1 MSTTRHSFLFSFAE
15 KYTVLLLGIV
25 ATMVLS
31 RLLTPAEVG
40 VYSLGAVLVAL
51 AQVVRDFGVGQYLI
65 QEKRLDTVKLRAALA
80 TSLLVAWLLAA
91 IVLLTSAPLAQ
102 FYGEP
107 RLTLVLRLL
116 SLNFLL
122 IPFSALTLPV
132 LRRQLRFRAIYAI
145 NAANGVVNLLVAV
158 TLALLGHSYMSMVWA
173 ALAGS
178 GASLLVSL
186 LLRPPELPWLPAR
199 RGMGAIASFGVYST
213 AGGLVDEA
221 GVAAPDLIIG
231 KLIGIESLA
240 LFGKAQSV
248 LNLFNQA
255 ITSAISPVVFPLFAA
270 RDREQTG
277 QDGQHGQSGKG
288 GALAVYLRTVS
299 YMTAL
304 AWPFF
309 LFLACMALPL
319 VKLLYGSQWLA
330 CVPLIRIMCLS
341 SAVYSMFSMA
351 RYLLVATGKMR
362 AQVRLDAWAGA
373 LKVALLLLAAPFG
386 LVAVAWAVV
395 ISSVLRSSL
404 SYACLRRLSGLHW
417 RILLRAVHKSLALCV
432 FSSAPPLLMLAWL
445 PDQLPSASA
454 LLALAGTTLASLLCW
469 IAGVFL
475 LKHEI
480 AVEFSLLHRKLVRRW
495 LPVESPH

>member
-1 MSTTRHSFLFSFAE
+1 MSATRHSFFFSFAE

-65 QEKRLDTVKLRAALA
+65 QEKQLDTVKLRAALA
-80 TSLLVAWLLAA
+80 TSLLVAWLLAGL
-91 IVLLTSAPLAQ
+91 VLLASAPLAH

-116 SLNFLL
+116 AINFLL
-122 IPFSALTLPV
+122 IPFSALTLPM

-145 NAANGVVNLLVAV
+145 NAANSVVNLLVAV
-158 TLALLGHSYMSMVWA
+158 LLALQGYSYMSMVGA

-178 GASLLVSL
+178 CASLLVSL
-186 LLRPPELPWLPAR
+186 LVRPRELPWLPGR
-199 RGMGAIASFGVYST
+199 RGIGDIARFGAYATG
-213 AGGLVDEA
+213 GGLVDEA

-248 LNLFNQA
+248 LNIFNQA

-270 RDREQTG
+270 RARESGGEGG
-277 QDGQHGQSGKG
+277 QG
-288 GALAVYLRTVS
+288 GAELVYLRTIS

-309 LFLACMALPL
+309 LFLSCMALPL
-319 VKLLYGSQWLA
+319 VKVLYGTQWLG

-351 RYLLVATGKMR
+351 RYLFVATGQLHV
-362 AQVRLDAWAGA
+362 QVRLDACAGVI
-373 LKVALLLLAAPFG
+373 KVALLLAAAPFG

-395 ISSVLRSSL
+395 FSNVLRSWL
-404 SYACLRRLSGLHW
+404 NYNCLRRLSALDW
-417 RILLRAVHKSLALCV
+417 RILARALRKSLLLCCV
-432 FSSAPPLLMLAWL
+432 SAVAPVASLLWL
-445 PDQLPSASA
+445 PTDTPA
-454 LLALAGTTLASLLCW
+454 LLALLGTALATLLCW
-469 IAGVFL
+469 LAGLFL
-475 LKHEI
+475 LKHEL
-480 AVEFSLLHRKLVRRW
+480 AGEFLLLQRKLAGRW
-495 LPVESPH
+495 LAVKCTKG

>member
-1 MSTTRHSFLFSFAE
+1 MSATRHSFFFSFAE
-15 KYTVLLLGIV
+15 KYTVLLLGII

-65 QEKRLDTVKLRAALA
+65 QEKQLDAVKLRAALA

-91 IVLLTSAPLAQ
+91 LVLLASAPLAH
-102 FYGEP
+102 FYDEP

-116 SLNFLL
+116 SVNFLL
-122 IPFSALTLPV
+122 IPFSALTLPM

-145 NAANGVVNLLVAV
+145 NAANSVVNLLVAV
-158 TLALLGHSYMSMVWA
+158 LLALQGYSYMSMVWA

-178 GASLLVSL
+178 CASLLVSL
-186 LLRPPELPWLPAR
+186 LVRPRELPWLPGR
-199 RGMGAIASFGVYST
+199 RGMGDIARFGAYAT
-213 AGGLVDEA
+213 GGGLVDEA

-248 LNLFNQA
+248 LNIFNQA

-270 RDREQTG
+270 RAREGGG
-277 QDGQHGQSGKG
+277 QG
-288 GALAVYLRTVS
+288 GAERVYLRTIS

-319 VKLLYGSQWLA
+319 VKVLYGAQWIG

-351 RYLLVATGKMR
+351 RYLFVATGQLH

-373 LKVALLLLAAPFG
+373 IKVALLLAAAPFG

-395 ISSVLRSSL
+395 LSNVLRSWL
-404 SYACLRRLSGLHW
+404 NYGCLRRLSALDW
-417 RILLRAVHKSLALCV
+417 RILARALRKSLLLCGC
-432 FSSAPPLLMLAWL
+432 SAVAPVASLLWL
-445 PDQLPSASA
+445 PVDTPA
-454 LLALAGTTLASLLCW
+454 LLALAGTALVTLLCW
-469 IAGVFL
+469 LAGLFLVKHELAGEFL
-475 LKHEI
+475 L
-480 AVEFSLLHRKLVRRW
+480 LQRKLTSRW
-495 LPVESPH
+495 LAVKCTKG

>member
-1 MSTTRHSFLFSFAE
+1 MNATRHSFFFSFAE

-65 QEKRLDTVKLRAALA
+65 QEKQLDTVKLRAALA

-91 IVLLTSAPLAQ
+91 LVLLASAPLAH

-116 SLNFLL
+116 SINFLL
-122 IPFSALTLPV
+122 IPFSALTLPM

-145 NAANGVVNLLVAV
+145 NAANSVVNLLVAV
-158 TLALLGHSYMSMVWA
+158 LLALRGYSYMSMVWA

-178 GASLLVSL
+178 CASLLVSL
-186 LLRPPELPWLPAR
+186 LVRPRELPWLPGR
-199 RGMGAIASFGVYST
+199 RGMGDIARFGAYAT
-213 AGGLVDEA
+213 GGGLVDEA

-248 LNLFNQA
+248 LNIFNQA

-270 RDREQTG
+270 RAREGGG
-277 QDGQHGQSGKG
+277 QGGQG
-288 GALAVYLRTVS
+288 GAELVYLRTIS

-304 AWPFF
+304 SWPFF

-319 VKLLYGSQWLA
+319 VKVLYGAQWIG

-351 RYLLVATGKMR
+351 RYLFVATGQLH
-362 AQVRLDAWAGA
+362 AQVRLDACAGA
-373 LKVALLLLAAPFG
+373 LKVALLLAAAPFG

-395 ISSVLRSSL
+395 LSNVLRSWL
-404 SYACLRRLSGLHW
+404 NYDCLRRLSALDW
-417 RILLRAVHKSLALCV
+417 RILARALRKSLLLCGC
-432 FSSAPPLLMLAWL
+432 SSVAPLASLLWL
-445 PDQLPSASA
+445 PADTPA
-454 LLALAGTTLASLLCW
+454 LLALTGTALATLLCW
-469 IAGVFL
+469 ISGLFL
-475 LKHEI
+475 LKHEL
-480 AVEFSLLHRKLVRRW
+480 AGEFLLLQRKLTGRW
-495 LPVESPH
+495 LAVK

>member
-1 MSTTRHSFLFSFAE
+1 MSATRHSFFFSFAE

-65 QEKRLDTVKLRAALA
+65 QEKQLNAVKLRAALA
-80 TSLLVAWLLAA
+80 TSLLVAWLLAGL
-91 IVLLTSAPLAQ
+91 VLLASAPLAH

-116 SLNFLL
+116 AINFLL
-122 IPFSALTLPV
+122 IPFSALTLPM

-145 NAANGVVNLLVAV
+145 NAANSVVNLLVAV
-158 TLALLGHSYMSMVWA
+158 LLALQGYSYMSMVWA

-178 GASLLVSL
+178 CASLLVSL
-186 LLRPPELPWLPAR
+186 LVRPAELPWLPGR
-199 RGMGAIASFGVYST
+199 RGMGDIARFGAYAT
-213 AGGLVDEA
+213 GGGLVDEA

-248 LNLFNQA
+248 LNIFNQA

-270 RDREQTG
+270 RARESGGEGG
-277 QDGQHGQSGKG
+277 QG
-288 GALAVYLRTVS
+288 GAELVYLRTIS

-309 LFLACMALPL
+309 LFLSCMALPL
-319 VKLLYGSQWLA
+319 VKVLYGTQWLG

-351 RYLLVATGKMR
+351 RYLFVATGQLH
-362 AQVRLDAWAGA
+362 AQVRLDACAGVI
-373 LKVALLLLAAPFG
+373 KVALLLAAAPFG

-395 ISSVLRSSL
+395 FSNVLRSWL
-404 SYACLRRLSGLHW
+404 NYNCLRRLSALDW
-417 RILLRAVHKSLALCV
+417 RILALAVRKSLLLCV
-432 FSSAPPLLMLAWL
+432 VSAVAPVASLLWL
-445 PDQLPSASA
+445 PTDTPA
-454 LLALAGTTLASLLCW
+454 LLALLGTALATLLCW
-469 IAGVFL
+469 LAGLFL
-475 LKHEI
+475 LKHEL
-480 AVEFSLLHRKLVRRW
+480 AGEFLLLQRKLAGRW
-495 LPVESPH
+495 LAVKCTKG

>member
-1 MSTTRHSFLFSFAE
+1 MSATRHSFFFSFAE

-65 QEKRLDTVKLRAALA
+65 QEKQLDTGKLRAALA
-80 TSLLVAWLLAA
+80 TSLLVAWLLAGL
-91 IVLLTSAPLAQ
+91 VLLASAPLAH

-116 SLNFLL
+116 AINFLL
-122 IPFSALTLPV
+122 IPFSALTLPM

-145 NAANGVVNLLVAV
+145 NAANSVVNLLVAV
-158 TLALLGHSYMSMVWA
+158 LLALQGYSYMSMVWA

-178 GASLLVSL
+178 CASLLVSL
-186 LLRPPELPWLPAR
+186 LVRPWELPWLPGR
-199 RGMGAIASFGVYST
+199 RGMGDIARFGAYAT
-213 AGGLVDEA
+213 GGGLVDEA

-248 LNLFNQA
+248 LNIFNQA

-270 RDREQTG
+270 RARESGG
-277 QDGQHGQSGKG
+277 QGGQG
-288 GALAVYLRTVS
+288 GAELVYLRTIS

-309 LFLACMALPL
+309 LFLSCMALPL
-319 VKLLYGSQWLA
+319 VKVLYGTQWLG

-351 RYLLVATGKMR
+351 RYLFVATGQLH
-362 AQVRLDAWAGA
+362 AQVRLDACAGVI
-373 LKVALLLLAAPFG
+373 KVALLLAAAPFG

-395 ISSVLRSSL
+395 FSNVLRSWL
-404 SYACLRRLSGLHW
+404 NYNCLRRLSALDW
-417 RILLRAVHKSLALCV
+417 RILARALRKSLLLCCV
-432 FSSAPPLLMLAWL
+432 SAVPPVASLLWL
-445 PDQLPSASA
+445 PTDTPA
-454 LLALAGTTLASLLCW
+454 LLALLGTALATLLCW
-469 IAGVFL
+469 LAGLFL
-475 LKHEI
+475 LKHEL
-480 AVEFSLLHRKLVRRW
+480 AGEFLLLQRKLAGRW
-495 LPVESPH
+495 LAVKCTKG

>member
-1 MSTTRHSFLFSFAE
+1 MSATRHSFFFSFAE
-15 KYTVLLLGIV
+15 KYTVLLLGII

-65 QEKRLDTVKLRAALA
+65 QEKQLDAVKLRAALA
-80 TSLLVAWLLAA
+80 TSLLVAWLLAGL
-91 IVLLTSAPLAQ
+91 VLLASAPLAQ

-116 SLNFLL
+116 AINFLL
-122 IPFSALTLPV
+122 IPFSALTLPM

-145 NAANGVVNLLVAV
+145 NAANSVINLLVAV
-158 TLALLGHSYMSMVWA
+158 LLALHGYSYMSMVWA

-178 GASLLVSL
+178 CASLLVSL
-186 LLRPPELPWLPAR
+186 LVRPGDLPWLPGR
-199 RGMGAIASFGVYST
+199 RGMGAIARFGAYAT
-213 AGGLVDEA
+213 GGGLVDEA

-248 LNLFNQA
+248 LNIFNQA

-270 RDREQTG
+270 RAREGGG
-277 QDGQHGQSGKG
+277 QGGQG
-288 GALAVYLRTVS
+288 GAELVYLRTIS

-319 VKLLYGSQWLA
+319 VKVLYGAQWIG

-351 RYLLVATGKMR
+351 RYLFVATGQLH
-362 AQVRLDAWAGA
+362 AQVRLDACAGVM
-373 LKVALLLLAAPFG
+373 KVALLLAAAPFG
-386 LVAVAWAVV
+386 LVAMAWAVV
-395 ISSVLRSSL
+395 LSNVLRSWL
-404 SYACLRRLSGLHW
+404 NYGCLRRLSALDW
-417 RILLRAVHKSLALCV
+417 RILARALRKSLLLCGISAVAPVAALLWL
-432 FSSAPPLLMLAWL
+432 APETP
-445 PDQLPSASA
+445 A
-454 LLALAGTTLASLLCW
+454 LLALMGTALATLLSWLAGL
-469 IAGVFL
+469 FL
-475 LKHEI
+475 LKHEL
-480 AVEFSLLHRKLVRRW
+480 AGEFLLLQRKLSGRW
-495 LPVESPH
+495 LAVKSPH

>member
-1 MSTTRHSFLFSFAE
+1 MSATRHSFFFSFAE

-65 QEKRLDTVKLRAALA
+65 QEKQLDTVKLRAALA
-80 TSLLVAWLLAA
+80 TSLLVAWLLAGL
-91 IVLLTSAPLAQ
+91 VLLASAPLAH

-116 SLNFLL
+116 AINFLL
-122 IPFSALTLPV
+122 IPFSALTLPM

-145 NAANGVVNLLVAV
+145 NAANSVVNLLVAV
-158 TLALLGHSYMSMVWA
+158 LLALQGYSYMSMVWA

-178 GASLLVSL
+178 CASLLVSL
-186 LLRPPELPWLPAR
+186 LVRPAELPWLPGR
-199 RGMGAIASFGVYST
+199 RGMGDIARFGAYAT
-213 AGGLVDEA
+213 GGGLVDEA

-248 LNLFNQA
+248 LNIFNQA

-270 RDREQTG
+270 RARESGG
-277 QDGQHGQSGKG
+277 Q
-288 GALAVYLRTVS
+288 GAELVYLRTIS

-319 VKLLYGSQWLA
+319 VKVLYGTQWLG

-351 RYLLVATGKMR
+351 RYLFVATGQLH
-362 AQVRLDAWAGA
+362 AQVRLDACAGVI
-373 LKVALLLLAAPFG
+373 KVALLLAAAPFG

-395 ISSVLRSSL
+395 LSNVLRSWL
-404 SYACLRRLSGLHW
+404 NYNCLRRLSALDW
-417 RILLRAVHKSLALCV
+417 RILARAVRKSLLLCGV
-432 FSSAPPLLMLAWL
+432 SAVAPVASLLWL
-445 PDQLPSASA
+445 PTDTPA
-454 LLALAGTTLASLLCW
+454 LLALMGTALATLLCW
-469 IAGVFL
+469 MAGLFL
-475 LKHEI
+475 LKHEL
-480 AVEFSLLHRKLVRRW
+480 AGEFLLLQRKLAGRW
-495 LPVESPH
+495 LAVKCTKG

>member
-1 MSTTRHSFLFSFAE
+1 MSATRHSFFFSFAE
-15 KYTVLLLGIV
+15 KYTVLLLGII

-65 QEKRLDTVKLRAALA
+65 QEKQLDTAKLRAALA
-80 TSLLVAWLLAA
+80 TSLLVAWLLAGM
-91 IVLLTSAPLAQ
+91 VLLASGPLAQ

-116 SLNFLL
+116 SVNFLL
-122 IPFSALTLPV
+122 IPLSALTLPM

-145 NAANGVVNLLVAV
+145 NAANSVVNLLVAV
-158 TLALLGHSYMSMVWA
+158 LLALHGYSYMSMVWA

-178 GASLLVSL
+178 CASLLVSL
-186 LLRPPELPWLPAR
+186 LVRPGELPWLPGR
-199 RGMGAIASFGVYST
+199 RGMGAIARFGAYAT
-213 AGGLVDEA
+213 GGSLVDEA

-248 LNLFNQA
+248 LNIFNQA

-270 RDREQTG
+270 RARGDGG
-277 QDGQHGQSGKG
+277 QG
-288 GALAVYLRTVS
+288 GAEIVYLRTIS
-299 YMTAL
+299 YMTSL

-309 LFLACMALPL
+309 FFLACMALPL
-319 VKLLYGSQWLA
+319 VKVLYGTQWLA

-351 RYLLVATGKMR
+351 RYLLVATGQLP
-362 AQVRLDAWAGA
+362 AQVRLDACAGVI
-373 LKVALLLLAAPFG
+373 KVALLLAAAPFG

-395 ISSVLRSSL
+395 LGNVLRSCL
-404 SYACLRRLSGLHW
+404 VYGCLRRLSALDW
-417 RILLRAVHKSLALCV
+417 RILARAVRKSMLLCGISGMAPVAAL
-432 FSSAPPLLMLAWL
+432 LWL
-445 PDQLPSASA
+445 PLDTPA
-454 LLALAGTTLASLLCW
+454 LLALTGTALLSLLCW
-469 IAGVFL
+469 LAGLFL
-475 LKHEI
+475 LKHEL
-480 AVEFSLLHRKLVRRW
+480 AGDFLLLQRQLLGRW
-495 LPVESPH
+495 LAVKSPH

>member
-1 MSTTRHSFLFSFAE
+1 MSATRHSFFFSFAE
-15 KYTVLLLGIV
+15 KYTVLLLGII

-65 QEKRLDTVKLRAALA
+65 QEKQLDTVKLRAALA

-91 IVLLTSAPLAQ
+91 LVLLASAPLAH
-102 FYGEP
+102 FYDEP

-116 SLNFLL
+116 SVNFLL
-122 IPFSALTLPV
+122 IPFSALTLPM

-145 NAANGVVNLLVAV
+145 NAANSVVNLLVAV
-158 TLALLGHSYMSMVWA
+158 LLALQGCSYMSMVWA

-178 GASLLVSL
+178 CASLLVSL
-186 LLRPPELPWLPAR
+186 LVRPRELPWLPGR
-199 RGMGAIASFGVYST
+199 RGMGDIARFGAYAT
-213 AGGLVDEA
+213 GGGLVDEA

-248 LNLFNQA
+248 LNIFNQA

-270 RDREQTG
+270 RAREGGG
-277 QDGQHGQSGKG
+277 QG
-288 GALAVYLRTVS
+288 GAERVYLRTIS

-319 VKLLYGSQWLA
+319 VKVLYGAQWIG

-351 RYLLVATGKMR
+351 RYLFVATGQLH

-373 LKVALLLLAAPFG
+373 IKVALLLAAAPFG

-395 ISSVLRSSL
+395 LSNVLRSWL
-404 SYACLRRLSGLHW
+404 NYGCLRRLSALDW
-417 RILLRAVHKSLALCV
+417 RILARALRKSLLLCGC
-432 FSSAPPLLMLAWL
+432 SAVAPVASLLWL
-445 PDQLPSASA
+445 PADTPA
-454 LLALAGTTLASLLCW
+454 LLALAGTALVTLLCW
-469 IAGVFL
+469 LAGLFLFKHELAGEFL
-475 LKHEI
+475 L
-480 AVEFSLLHRKLVRRW
+480 LQRKLASRW
-495 LPVESPH
+495 LAVKCTKG

>member
-1 MSTTRHSFLFSFAE
+1 MSATRHSFFFSFAE

-65 QEKRLDTVKLRAALA
+65 QEKQLDAVKLRAALA
-80 TSLLVAWLLAA
+80 TSLLVAWLLAGLVMLA
-91 IVLLTSAPLAQ
+91 SAPLAQ

-116 SLNFLL
+116 AINFLL
-122 IPFSALTLPV
+122 IPFSALTLPM

-145 NAANGVVNLLVAV
+145 NAANSGVNLLVAV
-158 TLALLGHSYMSMVWA
+158 LLALQGYSYMSMVWA

-178 GASLLVSL
+178 CASLLVSL
-186 LLRPPELPWLPAR
+186 LVRPRELPWLPGR
-199 RGMGAIASFGVYST
+199 RGMGAIARFGAYAT
-213 AGGLVDEA
+213 GGGLVDEA

-248 LNLFNQA
+248 LNIFNQA
-255 ITSAISPVVFPLFAA
+255 ITSAISPVVFPLFASRA
-270 RDREQTG
+270 REGSG
-277 QDGQHGQSGKG
+277 QGGQG
-288 GALAVYLRTVS
+288 GAELVYLRTIS

-319 VKLLYGSQWLA
+319 VKVLYGTQWLG

-351 RYLLVATGKMR
+351 RYLFVATGQLQ
-362 AQVRLDAWAGA
+362 AQVRLDACASGI
-373 LKVALLLLAAPFG
+373 KVALLLAAAPFG

-395 ISSVLRSSL
+395 LSNVLRSWL
-404 SYACLRRLSGLHW
+404 NYGCLRRLSALDW
-417 RILLRAVHKSLALCV
+417 RILARALRKSLLLCGVSGVAPVAAL
-432 FSSAPPLLMLAWL
+432 LWL
-445 PDQLPSASA
+445 PPDTPA
-454 LLALAGTTLASLLCW
+454 LLALAGTALATLLCW
-469 IAGVFL
+469 LAGLFLVKHELAGEFL
-475 LKHEI
+475 L
-480 AVEFSLLHRKLVRRW
+480 LQRKLAGRW
-495 LPVESPH
+495 QAVKWTKG

>member
-1 MSTTRHSFLFSFAE
+1 MSATRHSFLFSFAE
-15 KYTVLLLGIV
+15 KYTVLLLGII

-65 QEKRLDTVKLRAALA
+65 QEKQLDAVKLRAALA
-80 TSLLVAWLLAA
+80 TSLLVAWLLAGL
-91 IVLLTSAPLAQ
+91 VLLASAPLAH

-116 SLNFLL
+116 SINFLL
-122 IPFSALTLPV
+122 IPFSALTLPM

-145 NAANGVVNLLVAV
+145 NGANSVVNLLVAV
-158 TLALLGHSYMSMVWA
+158 LLALQGYSYMSMVWA
-173 ALAGS
+173 TLAGS
-178 GASLLVSL
+178 CASLAVSLLV
-186 LLRPPELPWLPAR
+186 RPRELPWLPGR
-199 RGMGAIASFGVYST
+199 RGIGDIARFGAYATG
-213 AGGLVDEA
+213 GGLVDEA

-248 LNLFNQA
+248 LNIFNQA

-270 RDREQTG
+270 RAREG
-277 QDGQHGQSGKG
+277 DGQG
-288 GALAVYLRTVS
+288 GAELVYLRTIS

-319 VKLLYGSQWLA
+319 VKVLYGTQWLG

-351 RYLLVATGKMR
+351 RYLFVATGQLH
-362 AQVRLDAWAGA
+362 AQVRLDACTGA
-373 LKVALLLLAAPFG
+373 IKVALLLAAAPFG

-395 ISSVLRSSL
+395 LSNVLRSWL
-404 SYACLRRLSGLHW
+404 VYGCLRRLSALGW
-417 RILLRAVHKSLALCV
+417 RPLAQAVRKSLLLCGLSGVAPLAAL
-432 FSSAPPLLMLAWL
+432 LWL
-445 PDQLPSASA
+445 PVDTPA
-454 LLALAGTTLASLLCW
+454 LLALTGTALATLLCW
-469 IAGVFL
+469 LAGLFL
-475 LKHEI
+475 LKHEL
-480 AVEFSLLHRKLVRRW
+480 AGEFLLLQRKLAGRW
-495 LPVESPH
+495 LAVKSPH

>member
-1 MSTTRHSFLFSFAE
+1 MSATRRSFFFSFAE
-15 KYTVLLLGIV
+15 KYTVLLLGTI

-65 QEKRLDTVKLRAALA
+65 QEKQLDAAKLRAALA
-80 TSLLVAWLLAA
+80 TSLLVAWLLAGL
-91 IVLLTSAPLAQ
+91 VLLASAPLAQ

-107 RLTLVLRLL
+107 RLTHVLRLL

-122 IPFSALTLPV
+122 IPLSALTLPM

-145 NAANGVVNLLVAV
+145 NAANSVVNLLVAV
-158 TLALLGHSYMSMVWA
+158 LLALHGYSYMSMVWA

-178 GASLLVSL
+178 CASLLVSL
-186 LLRPPELPWLPAR
+186 LVRPGELPWLPGR
-199 RGMGAIASFGVYST
+199 RGMGAIARFGAYAT
-213 AGGLVDEA
+213 GGGLVDEA

-248 LNLFNQA
+248 LSIFNQA
-255 ITSAISPVVFPLFAA
+255 ITSAISPVVFSLFAA
-270 RDREQTG
+270 RARGEGG
-277 QDGQHGQSGKG
+277 QG
-288 GALAVYLRTVS
+288 GAEIVYLRTIS

-319 VKLLYGSQWLA
+319 VKVLYGTQWLG

-351 RYLLVATGKMR
+351 RYLFVATGQLH
-362 AQVRLDAWAGA
+362 AQVRLDAGAG
-373 LKVALLLLAAPFG
+373 LMKVALLLAAAPFG

-395 ISSVLRSSL
+395 LGNVLRSWL
-404 SYACLRRLSGLHW
+404 VYGCLRRLSALDW
-417 RILLRAVHKSLALCV
+417 RILARAVRKSLLLCGISGMAPVAAL
-432 FSSAPPLLMLAWL
+432 LWL
-445 PDQLPSASA
+445 PLETPA
-454 LLALAGTTLASLLCW
+454 LLALTGTALLTLLCW
-469 IAGVFL
+469 LAGLFL
-475 LKHEI
+475 LKHEL
-480 AVEFSLLHRKLVRRW
+480 AGEFLLLQRQVRGRW
-495 LPVESPH
+495 LAVKSPH

>member
-1 MSTTRHSFLFSFAE
+1 MSATRHSFFFSFAE

-65 QEKRLDTVKLRAALA
+65 QEKQLDAVKLRAALA
-80 TSLLVAWLLAA
+80 TSLLVAWLLAGL
-91 IVLLTSAPLAQ
+91 VLLASAPLAH
-102 FYGEP
+102 FYDEP

-116 SLNFLL
+116 SVNFLL
-122 IPFSALTLPV
+122 IPFSALTLPM

-145 NAANGVVNLLVAV
+145 NAANSGVNLLVAV
-158 TLALLGHSYMSMVWA
+158 LLALQGYSYMSMVWA

-178 GASLLVSL
+178 CASLLVSL
-186 LLRPPELPWLPAR
+186 LVRPKELPWLPGR
-199 RGMGAIASFGVYST
+199 RGMGAIARFGAYAT
-213 AGGLVDEA
+213 GGGLVDEA

-248 LNLFNQA
+248 LNIFNQA

-270 RDREQTG
+270 RAREGGG
-277 QDGQHGQSGKG
+277 QGGQG
-288 GALAVYLRTVS
+288 GAERVYLRTIS

-319 VKLLYGSQWLA
+319 VKVLYGAQWIG

-351 RYLLVATGKMR
+351 RYLFVATGQLH

-373 LKVALLLLAAPFG
+373 IKVALLLAAAPFG
-386 LVAVAWAVV
+386 LVTVAWAVV
-395 ISSVLRSSL
+395 LSNVLRSWL
-404 SYACLRRLSGLHW
+404 NYGCLRRLSALDW
-417 RILLRAVHKSLALCV
+417 RILARALRKSMLLCGLSAVAPVASLL
-432 FSSAPPLLMLAWL
+432 WL
-445 PDQLPSASA
+445 PADTPA
-454 LLALAGTTLASLLCW
+454 LLALAGTALATLLCW
-469 IAGVFL
+469 IAGIFL
-475 LKHEI
+475 LKHEL
-480 AVEFSLLHRKLVRRW
+480 AGEFLLLQRKLAGRW
-495 LPVESPH
+495 LSVKCTKG

>member
-1 MSTTRHSFLFSFAE
+1 MSATRHSFFFSFAE

-65 QEKRLDTVKLRAALA
+65 QEKQLDAVKLRAALA
-80 TSLLVAWLLAA
+80 TSLLVAWLLAGL
-91 IVLLTSAPLAQ
+91 VLLASAPLAH

-107 RLTLVLRLL
+107 RLTLVLRVL
-116 SLNFLL
+116 SVNFLL
-122 IPFSALTLPV
+122 IPFSALTLPM

-145 NAANGVVNLLVAV
+145 NAANSVVNLLVAV
-158 TLALLGHSYMSMVWA
+158 LLALQGYSYMSMVWA

-178 GASLLVSL
+178 CASLAVSLLV
-186 LLRPPELPWLPAR
+186 RPRELPWLPGR
-199 RGMGAIASFGVYST
+199 RGIGDIARFGAYATG
-213 AGGLVDEA
+213 GGLVDEA

-248 LNLFNQA
+248 LNIFNQA

-270 RDREQTG
+270 RAREGGRQG
-277 QDGQHGQSGKG
+277 GKDGAQ
-288 GALAVYLRTVS
+288 LVYLRTIS

-319 VKLLYGSQWLA
+319 VKVLYGTQWLG

-351 RYLLVATGKMR
+351 RYLFVATGQLH
-362 AQVRLDAWAGA
+362 AQVRLDACTGA
-373 LKVALLLLAAPFG
+373 IKVALLLAAAPFG

-395 ISSVLRSSL
+395 LSNVLRSWL
-404 SYACLRRLSGLHW
+404 VYGCLRRLSALGW
-417 RILLRAVHKSLALCV
+417 RPLAGAVRKSLLLCGLSGVAPLAAL
-432 FSSAPPLLMLAWL
+432 LWL
-445 PDQLPSASA
+445 PVDTPA
-454 LLALAGTTLASLLCW
+454 LLALTGTALATLLCW
-469 IAGVFL
+469 LAGLFL
-475 LKHEI
+475 LKHEL
-480 AVEFSLLHRKLVRRW
+480 AGEFLLLQRKLAGRW
-495 LPVESPH
+495 LAVKSPH

>member
-1 MSTTRHSFLFSFAE
+1 MNATRHSFFFSFAE
-15 KYTVLLLGIV
+15 KYTVLLLGII

-65 QEKRLDTVKLRAALA
+65 QEKQLDTVKLRAALA
-80 TSLLVAWLLAA
+80 TSVLVAWLLAGL
-91 IVLLTSAPLAQ
+91 VLLASGPLAN

-116 SLNFLL
+116 AINFLL
-122 IPFSALTLPV
+122 IPFSALTLPM

-145 NAANGVVNLLVAV
+145 NAANSVVNLLVAV
-158 TLALLGHSYMSMVWA
+158 LLALQGYSYMSMVWA

-178 GASLLVSL
+178 CASLAVSL
-186 LLRPPELPWLPAR
+186 LLRPRELPWLPGW
-199 RGMGAIASFGVYST
+199 RGMGDIARFGAYAT
-213 AGGLVDEA
+213 GGGLVDEA

-240 LFGKAQSV
+240 LFGKVQSV
-248 LNLFNQA
+248 LNIFNQA

-270 RDREQTG
+270 RAREGGG
-277 QDGQHGQSGKG
+277 QGGQ
-288 GALAVYLRTVS
+288 GAEGVYLRTIS
-299 YMTAL
+299 DMTAL

-319 VKLLYGSQWLA
+319 VKVLYGTQWLA

-351 RYLLVATGKMR
+351 RYLFVATGQLR
-362 AQVRLDAWAGA
+362 AQVRLDACAGGI
-373 LKVALLLLAAPFG
+373 KVALLLAAAPFG

-395 ISSVLRSSL
+395 LSNVLRSWL
-404 SYACLRRLSGLHW
+404 VYGCLRRLSALDW
-417 RILLRAVHKSLALCV
+417 RTLARALRKSLLLCGV
-432 FSSAPPLLMLAWL
+432 SGVAPIASLLWL
-445 PDQLPSASA
+445 PTETPA
-454 LLALAGTTLASLLCW
+454 LLALTGTALATLLCW
-469 IAGVFL
+469 LAGLFL
-475 LKHEI
+475 LKH
-480 AVEFSLLHRKLVRRW
+480 ALAAEFLLLQRKLAGRW
-495 LPVESPH
+495 QAVKCTKG

>member
-1 MSTTRHSFLFSFAE
+1 MNATRHSFFFSFAE
-15 KYTVLLLGIV
+15 KYTVLLLGII

-65 QEKRLDTVKLRAALA
+65 QEKQLDTVKLRAALA
-80 TSLLVAWLLAA
+80 TSLLVAWLLAGV
-91 IVLLTSAPLAQ
+91 VLLASAPLAQ

-116 SLNFLL
+116 AINFVL
-122 IPFSALTLPV
+122 IPFSALTLPM

-145 NAANGVVNLLVAV
+145 NAANSAVNLLVAV
-158 TLALLGHSYMSMVWA
+158 LLALQGCSYMSMVWA

-178 GASLLVSL
+178 CASLLVSL
-186 LLRPPELPWLPAR
+186 LVRPKELPWLPGR
-199 RGMGAIASFGVYST
+199 RGMGAIGRFGAYAT
-213 AGGLVDEA
+213 GGGLVDEA

-248 LNLFNQA
+248 LNIFNQA

-270 RDREQTG
+270 RARGEGG
-277 QDGQHGQSGKG
+277 QG
-288 GALAVYLRTVS
+288 GAELVYLRTIS

-319 VKLLYGSQWLA
+319 VKVLYGTQWLG

-351 RYLLVATGKMR
+351 RYLFVATGQLQ
-362 AQVRLDAWAGA
+362 AQVRLDACAGGI
-373 LKVALLLLAAPFG
+373 KVALLLAAAPFG

-395 ISSVLRSSL
+395 LSNVLRSWL
-404 SYACLRRLSGLHW
+404 NYGCLRRLSALDW
-417 RILLRAVHKSLALCV
+417 RILARALRKSLLLCGVSGVAPVVAL
-432 FSSAPPLLMLAWL
+432 LWL
-445 PDQLPSASA
+445 PVDTPA
-454 LLALAGTTLASLLCW
+454 LLALAGTALVTLLCW
-469 IAGVFL
+469 LAGIFL
-475 LKHEI
+475 LQHEL
-480 AVEFSLLHRKLVRRW
+480 AGEFLLLQRKLAGRW
-495 LPVESPH
+495 LAVKWTKG

>member
-1 MSTTRHSFLFSFAE
+1 MSATRHSFFFSFAE

-65 QEKRLDTVKLRAALA
+65 QEKQLDVVKLRAALA
-80 TSLLVAWLLAA
+80 TSLLVAWLLAGT
-91 IVLLTSAPLAQ
+91 VLLASAPLAQ

-116 SLNFLL
+116 AINFLL
-122 IPFSALTLPV
+122 IPFSALTLPM

-145 NAANGVVNLLVAV
+145 NAANSVVNLLVAV
-158 TLALLGHSYMSMVWA
+158 LLALQGCSYMSMVWA

-178 GASLLVSL
+178 CASLLVSL
-186 LLRPPELPWLPAR
+186 LVRPKELPWLPER
-199 RGMGAIASFGVYST
+199 RGMGDIARFGAYAT
-213 AGGLVDEA
+213 GGGLVDEA

-248 LNLFNQA
+248 LNIFNQA

-270 RDREQTG
+270 RAREGGG
-277 QDGQHGQSGKG
+277 QG
-288 GALAVYLRTVS
+288 GAELVYLRTIS

-319 VKLLYGSQWLA
+319 VKVLYGTQWLA

-351 RYLLVATGKMR
+351 RYLFVATGQLH
-362 AQVRLDAWAGA
+362 AQVRLDACAGVI
-373 LKVALLLLAAPFG
+373 KVALLLAAAPFG

-395 ISSVLRSSL
+395 LSNVLRSWL
-404 SYACLRRLSGLHW
+404 NYRCLRRLSALDW
-417 RILLRAVHKSLALCV
+417 RILARALRKSLLLCGL
-432 FSSAPPLLMLAWL
+432 SAVAPVASLLWL
-445 PDQLPSASA
+445 PTATPA
-454 LLALAGTTLASLLCW
+454 LLALTGTALATLLCW
-469 IAGVFL
+469 LAGLFL
-475 LKHEI
+475 LKHEL
-480 AVEFSLLHRKLVRRW
+480 AGEFLLLQRKLAGRW
-495 LPVESPH
+495 LAVKWTKG

>member
-1 MSTTRHSFLFSFAE
+1 MSATRHSFLFSFAE

-25 ATMVLS
+25 ASMVLS

-65 QEKRLDTVKLRAALA
+65 QEKQLDVVKLRAALA
-80 TSLLVAWLLAA
+80 TSLLVAWLLAGLVMLA
-91 IVLLTSAPLAQ
+91 SAPLAH

-116 SLNFLL
+116 AINFLL
-122 IPFSALTLPV
+122 IPFSALTLPM

-145 NAANGVVNLLVAV
+145 NAANSVVNLLVAV
-158 TLALLGHSYMSMVWA
+158 LLALHGYSYMSMVWA
-173 ALAGS
+173 ALAAS
-178 GASLLVSL
+178 CASLLVSL
-186 LLRPPELPWLPAR
+186 LVRPAELPWLPGR
-199 RGMGAIASFGVYST
+199 RGLGAIARFGAYAT
-213 AGGLVDEA
+213 GGGLVDEA

-248 LNLFNQA
+248 LNIFNQA
-255 ITSAISPVVFPLFAA
+255 ITSAISPVVFPLLAA
-270 RDREQTG
+270 RARGEGG
-277 QDGQHGQSGKG
+277 QG
-288 GALAVYLRTVS
+288 GAEGAYLRTIS

-319 VKLLYGSQWLA
+319 VKVLYGTQWLG

-351 RYLLVATGKMR
+351 RYLLVATGQLH
-362 AQVRLDAWAGA
+362 AQVRLDAWSGT
-373 LKVALLLLAAPFG
+373 LKVALLLAAAPFG

-395 ISSVLRSSL
+395 LSNVLRSCL
-404 SYACLRRLSGLHW
+404 NYRCLRRLNALDW
-417 RILLRAVHKSLALCV
+417 RILARAVRKSLLLCG
-432 FSSAPPLLMLAWL
+432 
-445 PDQLPSASA
+445 PSAVAPVAALLLLPADTPA
-454 LLALAGTTLASLLCW
+454 LLALTGTALATLLCW
-469 IAGVFL
+469 LAGLFL
-475 LKHEI
+475 LQHEL
-480 AVEFSLLHRKLVRRW
+480 AGEFLLLHVPSLWSRRGRTKG
-495 LPVESPH
+495 

>member
-1 MSTTRHSFLFSFAE
+1 MSATRHSFFFSFAE

-65 QEKRLDTVKLRAALA
+65 QEKQLDTVKLRAALA
-80 TSLLVAWLLAA
+80 TSLLVAWLLAGL
-91 IVLLTSAPLAQ
+91 VLLASAPLAH

-107 RLTLVLRLL
+107 RVTLVLRLL
-116 SLNFLL
+116 AINFLL
-122 IPFSALTLPV
+122 IPFSALTLPM

-145 NAANGVVNLLVAV
+145 NAANSVVNLLVAV
-158 TLALLGHSYMSMVWA
+158 LLALQGYSYMSMVWA

-178 GASLLVSL
+178 CASLLVSL
-186 LLRPPELPWLPAR
+186 LVRPAELPWLPGR
-199 RGMGAIASFGVYST
+199 RGMGDIARFGAYAT
-213 AGGLVDEA
+213 GGGLVDEA

-248 LNLFNQA
+248 LNIFNQA

-270 RDREQTG
+270 RARESGG
-277 QDGQHGQSGKG
+277 QAGQG
-288 GALAVYLRTVS
+288 GAELVYLRTIS

-309 LFLACMALPL
+309 LFLSCMALPL
-319 VKLLYGSQWLA
+319 VKVLYGTQWLG
-330 CVPLIRIMCLS
+330 CVSLIRIMCLS

-351 RYLLVATGKMR
+351 RYLFVATGQLH
-362 AQVRLDAWAGA
+362 AQVRLDACAGVI
-373 LKVALLLLAAPFG
+373 KVALLLAAAPFG

-395 ISSVLRSSL
+395 LSNVLRSWL
-404 SYACLRRLSGLHW
+404 NYRCLRRLSALDW
-417 RILLRAVHKSLALCV
+417 CILARALRKSLLLCGV
-432 FSSAPPLLMLAWL
+432 SAVAPV
-445 PDQLPSASA
+445 
-454 LLALAGTTLASLLCW
+454 ASLLWLPTDTPALLTLMGTALATLLCW
-469 IAGVFL
+469 LAGLFL
-475 LKHEI
+475 LKHEL
-480 AVEFSLLHRKLVRRW
+480 AGEFLLLQRKLAGRW
-495 LPVESPH
+495 LAVKCTKG

>member
-1 MSTTRHSFLFSFAE
+1 MSATRHSFFFSFAE
-15 KYTVLLLGIV
+15 KYTVLLLGII

-51 AQVVRDFGVGQYLI
+51 AQVVRDFGVGQYLT
-65 QEKRLDTVKLRAALA
+65 QEKQLDAVKLRAALA
-80 TSLLVAWLLAA
+80 TSLLVAWLLAVL
-91 IVLLTSAPLAQ
+91 VLLASAPLAQ

-116 SLNFLL
+116 AINFLL
-122 IPFSALTLPV
+122 IPFSALTLPM

-145 NAANGVVNLLVAV
+145 NAANSVVNLLVAV
-158 TLALLGHSYMSMVWA
+158 LLALHGYSYMSMVWA

-178 GASLLVSL
+178 CASLLVSL
-186 LLRPPELPWLPAR
+186 LVRPGELPWLPGR
-199 RGMGAIASFGVYST
+199 RGMGDIARFGAYAT
-213 AGGLVDEA
+213 GGGLVDEA

-248 LNLFNQA
+248 LNIFNQA
-255 ITSAISPVVFPLFAA
+255 ITSAISPVVFPLFASRA
-270 RDREQTG
+270 REGGG
-277 QDGQHGQSGKG
+277 QGGQG
-288 GALAVYLRTVS
+288 GAELVYLRTIS

-319 VKLLYGSQWLA
+319 VKVLYGAQWIG

-351 RYLLVATGKMR
+351 RYLFVATGQLH
-362 AQVRLDAWAGA
+362 AQVRLDACAGGI
-373 LKVALLLLAAPFG
+373 KVALLLAAAPFG
-386 LVAVAWAVV
+386 LVAMAWAVV
-395 ISSVLRSSL
+395 LSNVLRSWL
-404 SYACLRRLSGLHW
+404 NYGCLRRLSALDW
-417 RILLRAVHKSLALCV
+417 RILAWALRKSLLLCGVSAVAPVAAL
-432 FSSAPPLLMLAWL
+432 LWL
-445 PDQLPSASA
+445 PTETPA
-454 LLALAGTTLASLLCW
+454 LLALTGTALASLLCW
-469 IAGVFL
+469 LAGLFL
-475 LKHEI
+475 LKHEL
-480 AVEFSLLHRKLVRRW
+480 AGEFLLLQRQVLGRW
-495 LPVESPH
+495 LAVKSPH

>member
-1 MSTTRHSFLFSFAE
+1 MSATRHSFLFSFAE
-15 KYTVLLLGIV
+15 KYTVLLLGII

-65 QEKRLDTVKLRAALA
+65 QEKQLDAVKLRAALA
-80 TSLLVAWLLAA
+80 TSLLVAWLLAGL
-91 IVLLTSAPLAQ
+91 VLLASAPLAQ

-116 SLNFLL
+116 SINFLL
-122 IPFSALTLPV
+122 IPFSALTLPM

-145 NAANGVVNLLVAV
+145 NGANSVVNLLVAV
-158 TLALLGHSYMSMVWA
+158 LLALQGYSYMSMVWA

-178 GASLLVSL
+178 CASLLVSL
-186 LLRPPELPWLPAR
+186 LVRPRELPWLPGR
-199 RGMGAIASFGVYST
+199 RGMGDIARFGAYAT
-213 AGGLVDEA
+213 GGGLVDEA

-248 LNLFNQA
+248 LNIFNQA

-270 RDREQTG
+270 RAREG
-277 QDGQHGQSGKG
+277 DGQG
-288 GALAVYLRTVS
+288 GAELVYLRTIS

-319 VKLLYGSQWLA
+319 VKVLYGTQWLG

-351 RYLLVATGKMR
+351 RYLFVATGQLH
-362 AQVRLDAWAGA
+362 AQVRLDACAGA
-373 LKVALLLLAAPFG
+373 SKVALLLAAAPFG

-395 ISSVLRSSL
+395 LSNALRSWL
-404 SYACLRRLSGLHW
+404 VYGCLRRLSALDW
-417 RILLRAVHKSLALCV
+417 RTLARAVRKSLLLCGV
-432 FSSAPPLLMLAWL
+432 SGVAPIASLLWL
-445 PDQLPSASA
+445 PLDTPA
-454 LLALAGTTLASLLCW
+454 LLALAGTALATLLCW
-469 IAGVFL
+469 LAGLFL
-475 LKHEI
+475 LKHEL
-480 AVEFSLLHRKLVRRW
+480 AGEFLLLQRKLAVKCTKG
-495 LPVESPH
+495 

>member
-1 MSTTRHSFLFSFAE
+1 MSATRHSFFFSFAE

-65 QEKRLDTVKLRAALA
+65 QEKQLDTVKLRAALA
-80 TSLLVAWLLAA
+80 TSLLVAWLLAGL
-91 IVLLTSAPLAQ
+91 VLLASAPLAH

-116 SLNFLL
+116 AINFLL
-122 IPFSALTLPV
+122 IPFSALTLPM

-145 NAANGVVNLLVAV
+145 NAANSVVNLLVAV
-158 TLALLGHSYMSMVWA
+158 LLALHGCSYMSMVWA

-178 GASLLVSL
+178 CASLLISL
-186 LLRPPELPWLPAR
+186 LVRPRDLPWLPGR
-199 RGMGAIASFGVYST
+199 RGMGDIARFGAYAT
-213 AGGLVDEA
+213 GGGLVDEA

-231 KLIGIESLA
+231 RLIGIESLA

-248 LNLFNQA
+248 LNIFNQA

-270 RDREQTG
+270 RAREGGGLGG
-277 QDGQHGQSGKG
+277 QG
-288 GALAVYLRTVS
+288 GAEVVYLRTIG

-319 VKLLYGSQWLA
+319 VKVLYGTQWLA

-351 RYLLVATGKMR
+351 RYLFVATGQLH
-362 AQVRLDAWAGA
+362 AQVRLDTCAGVI
-373 LKVALLLLAAPFG
+373 KVALLLAAAPFG

-395 ISSVLRSSL
+395 FSNVLRSWL
-404 SYACLRRLSGLHW
+404 NYDCLRRLSALDW
-417 RILLRAVHKSLALCV
+417 RILARALRKSLLLCGC
-432 FSSAPPLLMLAWL
+432 SAVAPVASLLWL
-445 PDQLPSASA
+445 PTDTPA
-454 LLALAGTTLASLLCW
+454 LLALTGTALATSLCW
-469 IAGVFL
+469 LAGLFL
-475 LKHEI
+475 LKHEL
-480 AVEFSLLHRKLVRRW
+480 AGEFLLLQRKLTGRW
-495 LPVESPH
+495 LAVK

>member
-1 MSTTRHSFLFSFAE
+1 MSATRHSFLYSFAE
-15 KYTVLLLGIV
+15 KYTVLLLGIA

-65 QEKRLDTVKLRAALA
+65 QERQLDTVKLRAALA

-91 IVLLTSAPLAQ
+91 MVLLASAPLAQ

-122 IPFSALTLPV
+122 IPFSALTLPM

-145 NAANGVVNLLVAV
+145 NGANGLVNLLVAV

-178 GASLLVSL
+178 CASLLVSL
-186 LLRPPELPWLPAR
+186 LLRPKELPWLPAR
-199 RGMGAIASFGVYST
+199 RGMGAIASFGAYAT
-213 AGGLVDEA
+213 GGGLVDEA

-270 RDREQTG
+270 RDREEEK
-277 QDGQHGQSGKG
+277 GKG

-351 RYLLVATGKMR
+351 RYLLVATGQMR

-395 ISSVLRSSL
+395 ASSVLRSCL
-404 SYACLRRLSGLHW
+404 SYACLRRCSGLHW
-417 RILLRAVHKSLALCV
+417 RILLRAVHKSLALCLL
-432 FSSAPPLLMLAWL
+432 SSAPPLLILPWLTAELAYGR
-445 PDQLPSASA
+445 A
-454 LLALAGTTLASLLCW
+454 LLALAGTALASLLCW
-469 IAGVFL
+469 LAGVFL

-480 AVEFSLLHRKLVRRW
+480 GAEFSLLQRKLASRW
-495 LPVESPH
+495 MPVKSPH

>member
-1 MSTTRHSFLFSFAE
+1 MSATRHSFFFSFAE

-65 QEKRLDTVKLRAALA
+65 QEKQLNVVKLRAALA
-80 TSLLVAWLLAA
+80 TSLLVAWLLAGL
-91 IVLLTSAPLAQ
+91 VLLASAPLAH

-116 SLNFLL
+116 AINFLL
-122 IPFSALTLPV
+122 IPFSALTLPM

-145 NAANGVVNLLVAV
+145 NAANSVVNLLVAV
-158 TLALLGHSYMSMVWA
+158 LLALQGYSYMSMVWA

-178 GASLLVSL
+178 CASLLVSL
-186 LLRPPELPWLPAR
+186 LVRPAELPWLPGR
-199 RGMGAIASFGVYST
+199 RGMGDIARFGAYAT
-213 AGGLVDEA
+213 GGGLVDEA

-248 LNLFNQA
+248 LNIFNQA

-270 RDREQTG
+270 RARESGG
-277 QDGQHGQSGKG
+277 QGGQG
-288 GALAVYLRTVS
+288 GAELVYLRTIS

-309 LFLACMALPL
+309 LFLSCMALPL
-319 VKLLYGSQWLA
+319 VKVLYGTQWLG

-351 RYLLVATGKMR
+351 RYLFVATGQLH
-362 AQVRLDAWAGA
+362 AQVRLDACAGVI
-373 LKVALLLLAAPFG
+373 KVALLLAAAPFG
-386 LVAVAWAVV
+386 LVVVAWAVV
-395 ISSVLRSSL
+395 FSNVLRSWL
-404 SYACLRRLSGLHW
+404 NYRCLRRLSALDW
-417 RILLRAVHKSLALCV
+417 RILARALRKSLLLCV
-432 FSSAPPLLMLAWL
+432 VSAVAPVASLLWL
-445 PDQLPSASA
+445 PTDTPA
-454 LLALAGTTLASLLCW
+454 LLALLGTALATLLCW
-469 IAGVFL
+469 LAGLFL
-475 LKHEI
+475 LKHEL
-480 AVEFSLLHRKLVRRW
+480 AGEFLLLQRKLAGRW
-495 LPVESPH
+495 LAVKCTKG

>member
-1 MSTTRHSFLFSFAE
+1 MSATRHSFLFSFAE

-65 QEKRLDTVKLRAALA
+65 QEKQLDLVKLRAALA

-91 IVLLTSAPLAQ
+91 LVLLASAPLAH

-116 SLNFLL
+116 SVNFLL
-122 IPFSALTLPV
+122 IPFSALTLPM

-145 NAANGVVNLLVAV
+145 NGANSVVNLLVAV
-158 TLALLGHSYMSMVWA
+158 TLALLGYSYLSMVWA
-173 ALAGS
+173 AVAGS
-178 GASLLVSL
+178 CASLLVSL
-186 LLRPPELPWLPAR
+186 LVRPKELPWLPGR
-199 RGMGAIASFGVYST
+199 RGMRAIASFGVYAT
-213 AGGLVDEA
+213 GGGLVDEA

-231 KLIGIESLA
+231 KLIGIDSLA

-270 RDREQTG
+270 RDREG
-277 QDGQHGQSGKG
+277 DRDGQG

-319 VKLLYGSQWLA
+319 VKVLYGSQWMG

-341 SAVYSMFSMA
+341 SAVYSMFNMA
-351 RYLLVATGKMR
+351 RYLLVATGQMR
-362 AQVRLDAWAGA
+362 AQVRLDAWAGV
-373 LKVALLLLAAPFG
+373 LKVAALLLAAPFG

-395 ISSVLRSSL
+395 ISNLLRSAMT
-404 SYACLRRLSGLHW
+404 YCCLRTLSGLHW
-417 RILLRAVHKSLALCV
+417 RILARAVRKSLALCV
-432 FSSAPPLLMLAWL
+432 LGSAPPLLMLLWL
-445 PDQLPSASA
+445 PVELPDAGA
-454 LLALAGTTLASLLCW
+454 LLALAGTALASLLCW
-469 IAGVFL
+469 IAGILL

-480 AVEFSLLHRKLVRRW
+480 AAEFWLLQRKLASRW
-495 LPVESPH
+495 LPVKSPH

>member
-1 MSTTRHSFLFSFAE
+1 MSATRHSFLFSFAE
-15 KYTVLLLGIV
+15 KYTVLLLGVI

-65 QEKRLDTVKLRAALA
+65 QEKQLDAVKLRAALA
-80 TSLLVAWLLAA
+80 TSLLVAWLLAGL
-91 IVLLTSAPLAQ
+91 VLLASAPLAH

-116 SLNFLL
+116 SINFLL
-122 IPFSALTLPV
+122 IPFSALTLPM

-145 NAANGVVNLLVAV
+145 NGANSVVNLLVAV
-158 TLALLGHSYMSMVWA
+158 LLALQGYSYMSMVWA

-178 GASLLVSL
+178 CTSLAVSLLV
-186 LLRPPELPWLPAR
+186 RPRELPWLPGR
-199 RGMGAIASFGVYST
+199 RGIGDIARFGAYATG
-213 AGGLVDEA
+213 GGLVDEA

-248 LNLFNQA
+248 LNIFNQA

-270 RDREQTG
+270 RAREG
-277 QDGQHGQSGKG
+277 DGQG
-288 GALAVYLRTVS
+288 GAELVYLRTIS

-309 LFLACMALPL
+309 FFLACMALPL
-319 VKLLYGSQWLA
+319 VKLLYGPQWLG

-351 RYLLVATGKMR
+351 RYLFVATGQLH

-373 LKVALLLLAAPFG
+373 SKVALLLAAAPFG

-395 ISSVLRSSL
+395 LSNVLRSWL
-404 SYACLRRLSGLHW
+404 VYGCLRRLSSLDW
-417 RILLRAVHKSLALCV
+417 RTLARAVRKSLLLCGVSGVAPLAAL
-432 FSSAPPLLMLAWL
+432 LWL
-445 PDQLPSASA
+445 PVDTPA
-454 LLALAGTTLASLLCW
+454 LVALTGTALATLLCW
-469 IAGVFL
+469 LAGLFL
-475 LKHEI
+475 LKHEL
-480 AVEFSLLHRKLVRRW
+480 AGEFLLLQRKLAGRW
-495 LPVESPH
+495 LAVKCTKG

>member
-1 MSTTRHSFLFSFAE
+1 MSATRHSFFFSFAE

-65 QEKRLDTVKLRAALA
+65 QEKQLDAVKLRAALA

-91 IVLLTSAPLAQ
+91 LVLLASAPLAH

-116 SLNFLL
+116 SVNFLL
-122 IPFSALTLPV
+122 IPFSALTLPM

-145 NAANGVVNLLVAV
+145 NAANSVVNLLVAV
-158 TLALLGHSYMSMVWA
+158 LLALQGYSYMSMVWA

-178 GASLLVSL
+178 CASLLVSL
-186 LLRPPELPWLPAR
+186 LVRPRELPWLPGR
-199 RGMGAIASFGVYST
+199 RGMGDIARFGAYAT
-213 AGGLVDEA
+213 GGGLVDEA

-248 LNLFNQA
+248 LNIFNQA

-270 RDREQTG
+270 RAREGGG
-277 QDGQHGQSGKG
+277 QGGQG
-288 GALAVYLRTVS
+288 GAERVYLRTIS

-319 VKLLYGSQWLA
+319 VKVLYGTQWLA

-351 RYLLVATGKMR
+351 RYLFVATGQLH

-373 LKVALLLLAAPFG
+373 IKVALLLSAAPFG

-395 ISSVLRSSL
+395 LSNVLRSWL
-404 SYACLRRLSGLHW
+404 NYGCLRRLSALDW
-417 RILLRAVHKSLALCV
+417 RILTRALRKSLLLCGL
-432 FSSAPPLLMLAWL
+432 SAVAPIASLLWL
-445 PDQLPSASA
+445 PADTPA
-454 LLALAGTTLASLLCW
+454 LLALAGTALVTLLCW
-469 IAGVFL
+469 LAGLFL
-475 LKHEI
+475 LKHEL
-480 AVEFSLLHRKLVRRW
+480 AGEFLLLQRKLAGRW
-495 LPVESPH
+495 LAVKCTKG

>member
-1 MSTTRHSFLFSFAE
+1 MNATRHSFLFSFAE

-25 ATMVLS
+25 GTMILS

-65 QEKRLDTVKLRAALA
+65 QEKRLDRVKLRAALA

-91 IVLLTSAPLAQ
+91 LVLLASAPLAR

-107 RLTLVLRLL
+107 RLTPVLRLL
-116 SLNFLL
+116 SINLVL
-122 IPFSALTLPV
+122 IPFSALTLPM

-145 NAANGVVNLLVAV
+145 NAANSVVNLLVAV
-158 TLALLGHSYMSMVWA
+158 LLALLGHSYMSMVWA
-173 ALAGS
+173 ALAGAA
-178 GASLLVSL
+178 ASLLVSL
-186 LLRPPELPWLPAR
+186 LLRPKELPWLPGR
-199 RGMGAIASFGVYST
+199 RGMGAIASFGAYAT
-213 AGGLVDEA
+213 GGGLVDEA

-231 KLIGIESLA
+231 KLIGIDSLA

-270 RDREQTG
+270 RAREDGETG
-277 QDGQHGQSGKG
+277 RAG
-288 GALAVYLRTVS
+288 GAADAYLRTIS

-309 LFLACMALPL
+309 LFLGCMALPL
-319 VKLLYGSQWLA
+319 VKVLYGPQWLG

-341 SAVYSMFSMA
+341 AAVYSMFSMA
-351 RYLLVATGKMR
+351 RYLFVATGQMR
-362 AQVRLDAWAGA
+362 AQVRLDAWAGS
-373 LKVALLLLAAPFG
+373 LKVAALLLAAPLG

-395 ISSVLRSSL
+395 FSNVLRSWL
-404 SYACLRRLSGLHW
+404 AYGCLRRLNGLHW
-417 RILLRAVHKSLALCV
+417 GILARAVRKSLVLCAL
-432 FSSAPPLLMLAWL
+432 SGAPPLCMLLWL
-445 PDQLPSASA
+445 PDELPYGAA
-454 LLALAGTTLASLLCW
+454 LLALAGTGLATLLCW

-475 LKHEI
+475 VKHEI
-480 AVEFSLLHRKLVRRW
+480 AAEFLLLQRKLASRW
-495 LPVESPH
+495 LPVKSPR

>member
-1 MSTTRHSFLFSFAE
+1 MSATRHSFLFSFAE

-65 QEKRLDTVKLRAALA
+65 QEKQLDLVKLRAALA

-91 IVLLTSAPLAQ
+91 LVLLASAPLAH

-116 SLNFLL
+116 SVNFLL
-122 IPFSALTLPV
+122 IPFSALTLPM

-145 NAANGVVNLLVAV
+145 NGANSVVNLLVAV
-158 TLALLGHSYMSMVWA
+158 TLALLGYSYLSMVWA
-173 ALAGS
+173 AVAGS
-178 GASLLVSL
+178 CASLLVSL
-186 LLRPPELPWLPAR
+186 LVRPKELPWLPGR
-199 RGMGAIASFGVYST
+199 RGMRAIASFGVYAT
-213 AGGLVDEA
+213 GGGLVDEA

-231 KLIGIESLA
+231 KLIGIDSLA

-270 RDREQTG
+270 RDREA
-277 QDGQHGQSGKG
+277 G
-288 GALAVYLRTVS
+288 GAGPVYVRTVS

-319 VKLLYGSQWLA
+319 VKVLYGPQWSA
-330 CVPLIRIMCLS
+330 CTPLIRIMCLS

-351 RYLLVATGKMR
+351 RYLFVATGQMR
-362 AQVRLDAWAGA
+362 VQARLDAWAGG
-373 LKVALLLLAAPFG
+373 LKVAALLLAAPFG

-395 ISSVLRSSL
+395 FSTLVRSWL
-404 SYACLRRLSGLHW
+404 IYGCLRRFSNLDW
-417 RILLRAVHKSLALCV
+417 RVLLPVLRKSLALCAI
-432 FSSAPPLLMLAWL
+432 SSPPPLCMLLWMPADM
-445 PDQLPSASA
+445 PHAIP
-454 LLALAGTTLASLLCW
+454 LLALAGTALATLLCW
-469 IAGVFL
+469 IAGIFL
-475 LKHEI
+475 LKHDI
-480 AVEFSLLHRKLVRRW
+480 VAEFLLLQRKLASRW
-495 LPVESPH
+495 PAAKSPL